1 MDTGTESPLPDDA
14 AIPAVTPVAPPRPA
28 GVAASTAAAAPV
40 LAGSGSVAPAASVAA
55 GSVPGTGGG
64 SSAGLASGASGP
76 GGSQVFDAAV
86 AFAHAVAGDAKMK
99 SGESV
104 VEHAL
109 GTARLLGALDADPPS
124 MLAAVL
130 FPVSAQP
137 AEIERVVGERY
148 GAEVNKLI
156 ADVRKLSQLGVV
168 GVRAADA
175 HAAGD
180 RDASALR
187 RAHVEL
193 LRKLLLAFAQDIR
206 VVLVRFASRLQT
218 LRYHASVKTS
228 PAAEVARETLEI
240 YAPLANRLGIW
251 QLKWELED
259 LAFRFEDPDTY
270 RRIARLLDEKRIE
283 REAYVAAA
291 IARLQDELAA
301 AEIPAEVSG
310 RPKHIY
316 SIWRKMRGK
325 DLDFSELYDVRAFRV
340 IVGDVKDCY
349 TVLGIVHNIWQPIP
363 REFDDY
369 ISRPKPNGY
378 KSLHTVVIGDDGRA
392 FEVQIRTREMH
403 EFAEY
408 GVAAHWRYKEAGA
421 RGYTGQ
427 FTADDSYDEKIAWLR
442 QLLAWKD
449 ELASGVASATPW
461 TPGLAPT
468 SGGAA
473 LDTGGGRHSHSA
485 WDQLKQT
492 AIDDHIYVL
501 TPQARV
507 IALPQ
512 GSTAI
517 DFAYHL
523 HTDLGHRC
531 RGARVDGAMVPLNTP
546 LRNGQTVD
554 IIAVKQGGPSRDWLN
569 PNLGYLQSPRG
580 RQKVRTWF
588 NALELQESVSN
599 GRAMVEK
606 TLQREGKTSV
616 NLDDLA
622 NKLGFKTPE
631 ALFLVVGK
639 DEFSLR
645 SVEQALA
652 DPPPPADAPPEIVAK
667 SSSGRS
673 VASGASSG
681 VLVAGEGALLTQL
694 ARCCRPAP
702 PDPVAGFVTRGKG
715 VSIHRLDCAT
725 FRRMASESPERVLD
739 TAWSTDALGQR
750 GDTVYPVDLMIEAF
764 DRQGLLRDISDIFA
778 REKINV
784 VGVQTVSKRN
794 LAYMHFTIEVKNS
807 AQAQRAVVVLSEIQG
822 MIRASR
828 R

>member
-1 MDTGTESPLPDDA
+1 MDTGTESPSPRDA
-14 AIPAVTPVAPPRPA
+14 SGPAVTPSAPARLPSAATSGFPGA
-28 GVAASTAAAAPV
+28 SPVAADG
-40 LAGSGSVAPAASVAA
+40 AGQA
-55 GSVPGTGGG
+55 VPG
-64 SSAGLASGASGP
+64 AA
-76 GGSQVFDAAV
+76 GSQVFDAAV
-86 AFAHAVAGDAKMK
+86 AFVHAAAGDARMK

-187 RAHVEL
+187 RAHVES

-270 RRIARLLDEKRIE
+270 RRIARLLDEKRVE

-291 IARLQDELAA
+291 IARLQNELAA
-301 AEIPAEVSG
+301 ADIPAEVSG

-421 RGYTGQ
+421 RGYAGQ
-427 FTADDSYDEKIAWLR
+427 FAADDSYDEKIAWLR

-449 ELASGVASATPW
+449 ELASASPGAPG
-461 TPGLAPT
+461 TPGWVPANGTHP
-468 SGGAA
+468 
-473 LDTGGGRHSHSA
+473 LDAGGGSHSA

-492 AIDDHIYVL
+492 ALDDHIYVL

-616 NLDDLA
+616 SLDDLA
-622 NKLGFKTPE
+622 AKLGFKTPE

-639 DEFSLR
+639 EEFSLR
-645 SVEQALA
+645 AIEQVLA
-652 DPPPPADAPPEIVAK
+652 DPPPPADALPEIVAR

-715 VSIHRLDCAT
+715 VSIHRRDCAT
-725 FRRMASESPERVLD
+725 FRRMASESPERVLE
-739 TAWSTDALGQR
+739 TAWSDDALGQR